1 MNPKQIRSFNDEEGE
16 QQSEGQESEGNSNN
30 TIFHQTNNES
40 CIVHDLSEDD

>member
-1 MNPKQIRSFNDEEGE
+1 MNPKQIRSFNDEE
-16 QQSEGQESEGNSNN
+16 QQSEGQENERNSNN